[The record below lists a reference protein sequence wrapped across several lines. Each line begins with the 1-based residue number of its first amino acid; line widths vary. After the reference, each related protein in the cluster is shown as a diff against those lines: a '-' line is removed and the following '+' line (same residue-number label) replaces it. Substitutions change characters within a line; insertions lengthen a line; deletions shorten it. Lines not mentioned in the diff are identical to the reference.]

1 MNKLRMIALA
11 GGLVFVWVVAGGCVS
26 RDEYLRADYSRRKA
40 LERADQMERE
50 LEDCRNRAMALEKER
65 ASLQHELD
73 VKTALAETLQAE
85 VDRLDALRKRLQEQL
100 AAAGKLG
107 EIQVVE
113 VKLPPALDQALK
125 DFAGK
130 YPDMVE
136 YDPLRGAV
144 RWKGDLTFALG
155 SDEVRGTVMDSL
167 RAFAEIL
174 NSPAAQPFEVLV
186 VGHTDNVPISAQTQK
201 KFPTNWHLSAHRS
214 VAVMFVLN
222 RFGVDFRRL
231 GVMGY
236 GEHRPRVPNPPRGG
250 AEANRRVEIFLVPR
264 GEGPGSVE
272 PPQPAAQPAP
282 AAAPA
287 VSRSITPAAADE
299 PPPINTDEEPVNE
312 EE

>member
-1 MNKLRMIALA
+1 MSKLRMIALA
-11 GGLVFVWVVAGGCVS
+11 GGLVCVWVVAGGCVS
-26 RDEYLRADYSRRKA
+26 RDEYLRVDFARRKA

-65 ASLQHELD
+65 ASLQHDLD

-100 AAAGKLG
+100 AAAGRLG

-125 DFAGK
+125 DFAAK
-130 YPDMVE
+130 YPDTVE

-155 SDEVRGTVMDSL
+155 SDEVRGTVMDAL

-186 VGHTDNVPISAQTQK
+186 VGHTDNVPISPQTQK

-272 PPQPAAQPAP
+272 APQPAAARPAP
-282 AAAPA
+282 PPAASP
-287 VSRSITPAAADE
+287 SIKPAAADDL
-299 PPPINTDEEPVNE
+299 PPINTDEEPVNE